1 MKKKIMVDM
10 DDVITTGGFLYLVNE
25 YLGTNYTEDDFD
37 NYYFQDKVPDI
48 NDFNKFILTK
58 NVYDYCSIIDGC
70 YDALKKLNE
79 VYDIYV
85 CTSYIWRD
93 MPNDSGHLLEQKF
106 NFLKDNFDFI
116 RSYRF
121 IFASDKSI
129 FNFDI
134 KIDDRLDNLSNC
146 KTKLL
151 FTAYHNKNI
160 SKEELNKLGIVRVD
174 SWKEVEEKL
183 L

>member
-10 DDVITTGGFLYLVNE
+10 DDVITTGGFLYLINKF
-25 YLGTNYTEDDFD
+25 LGTNYTEDDFD
-37 NYYFQDKVPDI
+37 GYYFQDKVDDMEAFKKYVK
-48 NDFNKFILTK
+48 NE

-70 YDALKKLNE
+70 YDTLKELNE
-79 VYDIYV
+79 VYDIYI
-85 CTSYIWRD
+85 CTSYLWRD
-93 MPNDSGHLLEQKF
+93 MPNESGYVLEQKF
-106 NFLKDNFDFI
+106 KFLKDNFDFI
-116 RSYRF
+116 SPYKY
-121 IFASDKSI
+121 IFVSDKSVLD
-129 FNFDI
+129 FDI

-160 SKEELNKLGIVRVD
+160 SKEELDNLGVVRVD
-174 SWKEVEEKL
+174 SWKEVEKKL